1 MTLRRAPWS
10 VAGVAVATLLLSLL
24 APGGTPV
31 AAATPVTASVAAAP
45 APAALDPRLTRGFLI
60 DPSSLA
66 MKAAAK
72 DPSFKRIAGVA
83 QARWFTSALPVS
95 KARSAAKSWGDYGV
109 RSQKTPLVAIYAL
122 PGRDCGN
129 HSAGGFDPTTYRS
142 WIREVAAGLKG
153 SRAVAVL
160 EPDALALLGSCTGQ
174 EQWLPLIRYAAQQLQ
189 AAGVWVYL
197 DAGHS
202 AWQPA
207 SVMADRVTQAGIA
220 YARGVSVN
228 VSNYQGTNTVGAYG
242 QQVVAELA
250 RRGAHGKTVLV
261 DTSRNGGGAPAD
273 GQWCNAPSARL
284 GMNPRVVN
292 AKSID
297 FVAWVKR
304 PGESDGTCNGG
315 PPAGQWWPTG
325 AKRLMAKP

>member
-1 MTLRRAPWS
+1 MTPRRAPWT
-10 VAGVAVATLLLSLL
+10 VAGIAVVALLLGLL

-31 AAATPVTASVAAAP
+31 AGATPSAAAAAAA
-45 APAALDPRLTRGFLI
+45 APAALDPRLTRGLLI

-72 DPSFKRIAGVA
+72 DPAFKPIAGVA

-95 KARSAAKSWGDYGV
+95 QARAAAKSWGDYGV
-109 RSQKTPLVAIYAL
+109 RSAKTPLVAIYAL
-122 PGRDCGN
+122 PGRDCGG

-160 EPDALALLGSCTGQ
+160 EPDALALLGSCSGQ

-207 SVMADRVTQAGIA
+207 SVMADRVAQAGIA

-228 VSNYQGTNTVGAYG
+228 VSNYQRTNTVGAYG

-250 RRGAHGKTVLV
+250 KRGARGKTVLI
-261 DTSRNGGGAPAD
+261 DTSRNGAGPPGD
-273 GQWCNAPSARL
+273 GQWCNPTAARL
-284 GMNPRVVN
+284 GMTTRVVN

-297 FVAWVKR
+297 FVAWIKR

>member
-1 MTLRRAPWS
+1 MSPRRAPWT
-10 VAGVAVATLLLSLL
+10 VAGVAVVTLLLSLL
-24 APGGTPV
+24 SPGGTPV
-31 AAATPVTASVAAAP
+31 AGASPAAAAAP
-45 APAALDPRLTRGFLI
+45 AAAPAALDPRLTRGLLV

-72 DPSFKRIAGVA
+72 DAAFKPIAGVA

-95 KARSAAKSWGDYGV
+95 RARSTAKAWGDLGV
-109 RSQKTPLVAIYAL
+109 RSARTPLVAIYAL
-122 PGRDCGN
+122 PGRDCGG
-129 HSAGGFDPTTYRS
+129 HSAGGFDATTYRS

-160 EPDALALLGSCTGQ
+160 EPDALALLGSCSGQ
-174 EQWLPLIRYAAQQLQ
+174 ESWLPLIRYAAQQLQ

-202 AWQPA
+202 SWQPA
-207 SVMADRVTQAGIA
+207 SVMADRIAQAGIA
-220 YARGVSVN
+220 YARGVAVN
-228 VSNYQGTNTVGAYG
+228 VSNYQRTNTVGAYG

-250 RRGAHGKTVLV
+250 KRGARNKTVLV
-261 DTSRNGGGAPAD
+261 DSSRNGAGAPAD
-273 GQWCNAPSARL
+273 GQWCNPTSARL
-284 GMNPRVVN
+284 GMTTRVVN

-297 FVAWVKR
+297 FVAWIKR

-315 PPAGQWWPTG
+315 PPAGQWWPAG
-325 AKRLMAKP
+325 AKRLMATP

>member
-1 MTLRRAPWS
+1 MTPRRAPWT
-10 VAGVAVATLLLSLL
+10 VAGIAVVALLLGLL

-31 AAATPVTASVAAAP
+31 AGATPAAAAP
-45 APAALDPRLTRGFLI
+45 AAAAPAALDPRLTRGLLV

-72 DPSFKRIAGVA
+72 DPAFKPIAGVA

-95 KARSAAKSWGDYGV
+95 QARAAAKSWGDQGV
-109 RSQKTPLVAIYAL
+109 RSAKTPLVAIYAL
-122 PGRDCGN
+122 PGRDCGG

-160 EPDALALLGSCTGQ
+160 EPDALALLGSCSGQ

-207 SVMADRVTQAGIA
+207 SVMADRVAQAGIA

-228 VSNYQGTNTVGAYG
+228 VSNYQRTNTVGAYG

-250 RRGAHGKTVLV
+250 KRGARGKTVLI
-261 DTSRNGGGAPAD
+261 DTSRNGAGPPVD
-273 GQWCNAPSARL
+273 GQWCNPTAARL
-284 GMNPRVVN
+284 GMTTRVVN

-297 FVAWVKR
+297 FVAWIKR